1 VKVKTELAGLLFD
14 FRSNTILLDLI
25 NLILSN
31 A

>member
-1 VKVKTELAGLLFD
+1 MKVKTELTGLLFD
-14 FRSNTILLDLI
+14 FRSNRILLDLI